1 MFFFK
6 NLNLNLLSFE
16 KTKLKM
22 EDLSDDELV
31 IEYAK
36 ISEKEE
42 ELDNQFYDGL
52 EAVYGKGDSESED
65 ELESDD
71 ESKQYSSEF
80 KSPEG
85 FQDLKS
91 SDNDEEIPKD
101 IPPSKIPM
109 KLRPLSPVRLVDISE
124 VSLPSIEG
132 VEKIDYTSL
141 LHREIGESAEMFEMR
156 VKLAEIFSNASI
168 PRGSKFVSL
177 DVRTVMLFSRM
188 MTNKLWLGMEYNKD
202 QENLLKATIDYI
214 PELKEFI

>member
-1 MFFFK
+1 
-6 NLNLNLLSFE
+6 
-16 KTKLKM
+16 M

-36 ISEKEE
+36 QSEKEE

-52 EAVYGKGDSESED
+52 EAVYGKKDSESED

-85 FQDLKS
+85 FQELKS
-91 SDNDEEIPKD
+91 SDNEDIKD

-141 LHREIGESAEMFEMR
+141 LHREIGESSEMFEMR
-156 VKLAEIFSNASI
+156 VKLAELFSNASI

>member
-1 MFFFK
+1 
-6 NLNLNLLSFE
+6 
-16 KTKLKM
+16 M

-31 IEYAK
+31 IEYAQQ
-36 ISEKEE
+36 SEKDEE
-42 ELDNQFYDGL
+42 IDNQFYDGL
-52 EAVYGKGDSESED
+52 EAVYGKGESDSESE
-65 ELESDD
+65 ELDSDD

-85 FQDLKS
+85 FQELTP
-91 SDNDEEIPKD
+91 DNENIKE

-109 KLRPLSPVRLVDISE
+109 KLKPLSPVRLVDISE

-132 VEKIDYTSL
+132 IEKIDYTTL
-141 LHREIGESAEMFEMR
+141 LHREIGESEEMFEMR

>member
-1 MFFFK
+1 
-6 NLNLNLLSFE
+6 
-16 KTKLKM
+16 M

-31 IEYAK
+31 IEYAQQ
-36 ISEKEE
+36 SEKDE

-52 EAVYGKGDSESED
+52 ESVYGKKDSGSED
-65 ELESDD
+65 ELESED
-71 ESKQYSSEF
+71 ESFQL
-80 KSPEG
+80 SPEG
-85 FQDLKS
+85 FQELKS
-91 SDNDEEIPKD
+91 SDNEDVKNIPL
-101 IPPSKIPM
+101 SKIPM

-132 VEKIDYTSL
+132 VEKIDYMSL
-141 LHREIGESAEMFEMR
+141 LHREIGESSEMFEMR

-168 PRGSKFVSL
+168 PRGNKFVSL

-214 PELKEFI
+214 PEIKEFI